1 MKEKILIITNLYPL
15 PWQPTRATFN
25 FQQFGF
31 LEQYADVYY
40 LIPIAFPDW
49 WKHRDAV
56 ENSTSN
62 LLYVPYFYLPKVGR
76 RFYPKLMQWSLS
88 LIASKWIKN
97 ISPTKVLASWAFPD
111 AVAAVEIAKKMSA
124 DFYFKV
130 HGSDI
135 NMHATFPAR
144 AKQIVNISKQAKGIL
159 SVSQDLANKMI
170 SMGIN
175 KDKIHVIYNG
185 VNLNKFILKK
195 PNTES
200 PYLLFVGNL
209 KQEKGV
215 IELLQAFIKVHD
227 QFPLL
232 QLKYVGDGNMAS
244 QLQAIINKHQLHAK
258 VKLEGVKR
266 HEELPDIIAN
276 ATLLVLPS
284 YNEGVPNVVLEAMA
298 CGTPVV
304 VTRVG
309 GIPEVVTADTGII
322 ANEITASCIAQCL
335 NQALVKKWNYQT
347 IRAHAELYS
356 WTKNTQALASMLQL
370 KEFN

>member
-1 MKEKILIITNLYPL
+1 MKERILIITNLYPL

-25 FQQFGF
+25 FQQFGY
-31 LEQYADVYY
+31 LEQYAEVYY

-49 WKHRDAV
+49 WKHRK
-56 ENSTSN
+56 ELTNSQSN
-62 LLYVPYFYLPKVGR
+62 LLYVPYFYIPKIGR

-88 LIASKWIKN
+88 LTASAWIKR
-97 ISPTKVLASWAFPD
+97 ISPSKVLASWAYPD
-111 AVAAVEIAKKMSA
+111 AVAAVGIAKKENA

-144 AKQIVNISKQAKGIL
+144 AKQIVSMAKQAKGIL

-170 SMGIN
+170 NMGIN
-175 KDKIHVIYNG
+175 KDKIYVIYNG
-185 VNLNKFILKK
+185 VNLEKFALKE
-195 PNTES
+195 PNNVS

-215 IELLQAFIKVHD
+215 IELLLAFVEIHN
-227 QFPLL
+227 QYPLL

-244 QLQAIINKHQLHAK
+244 QLQTIINEHQLHAK

-266 HEELPDIIAN
+266 HDELPNIITN

-309 GIPEVVTADTGII
+309 GIPEVVTSDTGII

-335 NQALVKKWNYQT
+335 QQALEKKWDPLT
-347 IRAHAELYS
+347 IRTHAEKFS
-356 WTKNTQALASMLQL
+356 WTKNTQELISMLEL